1 MISAII
7 SFVLGKVHVWTPI
20 LAIILAAFSIHR
32 AGGFGNRAL
41 VVDRFFAWWMLL
53 VAGGIFNG
61 FIMHTFFPGF
71 TAHLIGWAESP
82 FQREVAYAD
91 AAVAVM
97 GVMAFFIRDKMFRLG
112 AVVVF
117 AICIGGDGIGH
128 LIEISGG
135 DMAEYNTG
143 SLLLADLFSPLIASV
158 LLFFQFRLGVP
169 PKG

>member
-1 MISAII
+1 MIADII
-7 SFVLGKVHVWTPI
+7 AFLLGKIHVWTPM
-20 LAIILAAFSIHR
+20 LAILLAALSIHR
-32 AGGFGNRAL
+32 AGGFSNRAV

-53 VAGGIFNG
+53 VAGGVFNG
-61 FIMHTFFPGF
+61 FVMHSFFPGF

-91 AAVAVM
+91 AAVGIM

-117 AICIGGDGIGH
+117 VICLVGDGFGH
-128 LIEISGG
+128 LIEITGG

-143 SLLLADLFSPLIASV
+143 SLLLADLLSPTIAAI

-169 PKG
+169 ER